1 MKPKQKGRVATPFL
15 VISAASLEVSGTLRM
30 SAVTVDFNRTAGSFA

>member
-15 VISAASLEVSGTLRM
+15 VISATGLEVSATLRM
-30 SAVTVDFNRTAGSFA
+30 PTITIDFDSIAGSFA

>member
-30 SAVTVDFNRTAGSFA
+30 PAVTIDFNRIAGSFA